1 MQTKNKKNMN
11 YKVHYAAKK
20 LNGDIPVYSFST
32 LTEVLAFTLT
42 ELNNSEDTV
51 FLLSINDLT
60 LVSEYAGLIAG
71 SIDSTIKAYSP
82 TIIKNGISELDEEYD
97 NEFDIFIQEYSSYQ
111 EAYKVALEM
120 AEESPLCYS

>member
-1 MQTKNKKNMN
+1 MN

-97 NEFDIFIQEYSSYQ
+97 NEFDIFIQEYNSY
-111 EAYKVALEM
+111 EDAYKVALEM